1 MSEIQKISWKTKEL
15 EKFSDSLSRQ
25 TVFGEKGTLAQLF
38 IKRGGT
44 VGRHSHINEQ
54 FSWIVSGALK
64 FIFDDREVVVN
75 AGEVL
80 VIPENVPHSAVAL
93 EDTLDVDFFSPV
105 REDWVRG
112 DDKYLRK

>member
-1 MSEIQKISWKTKEL
+1 MSEIQKISWKTKEM
-15 EKFSDSLSRQ
+15 EKLNDSLSRQ
-25 TVFGEKGTLAQLF
+25 MVYGEKGTLAQLF
-38 IKRGGT
+38 FKRGGK
-44 VGRHSHINEQ
+44 VPRHSHVNEQ
-54 FSWIVSGALK
+54 YSWIVSGSLK

-112 DDKYLRK
+112 EDKYLRK